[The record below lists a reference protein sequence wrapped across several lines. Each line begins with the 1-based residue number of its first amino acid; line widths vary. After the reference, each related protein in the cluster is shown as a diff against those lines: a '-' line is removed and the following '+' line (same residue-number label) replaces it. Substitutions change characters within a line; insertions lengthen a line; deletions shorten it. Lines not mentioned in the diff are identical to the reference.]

1 MSNESSATFFIAP
14 NIYFLLHF
22 PSHDHRSQSWTFFDI
37 IYWNVLACTMHYK
50 CSIREFACVNRGA
63 HDTPQPFE
71 FHLAKVPSP
80 HRCTQKKGDWQKME
94 ISFYFYD
101 NLIDAHISTLFLF
114 ASLKLRIFSNIW
126 IQFKIL
132 IKLLLKWRTAP
143 RVAKVANKQSLILSI
158 VWYNH
163 LIYLLLRINSATIK
177 CEWNAN

>member
-1 MSNESSATFFIAP
+1 MQHTWICMCQPCCTWYSTTFRISPRQSTVATS
-14 NIYFLLHF
+14 LH
-22 PSHDHRSQSWTFFDI
+22 T
-37 IYWNVLACTMHYK
+37 
-50 CSIREFACVNRGA
+50 
-63 HDTPQPFE
+63 
-71 FHLAKVPSP
+71 
-80 HRCTQKKGDWQKME
+80 KKGDWQKME

-114 ASLKLRIFSNIW
+114 ASLKLPIFSNIW